1 MSAFVPATD
10 KPATG
15 LRVNVNGTLGTS
27 ESALPTP
34 SAESLVKPLGDVTQ
48 RSANVAEIVG
58 KKPQAIDAKESAPVY
73 ICDSWAAIANATSEE
88 ELLQG
93 FTGLMNELQLKGP
106 ALGLTKKVVVTEAK
120 KKRSSA
126 KEAWTKK
133 VAGRFGA
140 VLKMVGSVQVLEG
153 RRQKAL
159 DRRVPAYLQKFG
171 CLHGEQFKTYRFL
184 SRGGLL
190 SGVKFIS
197 IECGGQHAAA
207 LTPSGTVYTW
217 GSGSFGQLGH
227 GDRLALSRPRQV
239 SGLPDCKQVACGYAF
254 SAAVAKDG
262 TTWSWGA
269 GENGRLGNGQI
280 VDVSVPT
287 AVVDCPPNERVFAG
301 SVHTVSISVDH
312 KMYAWG
318 HKNYTGHGLDED
330 IKTPMLLDAFGG
342 RLMLSASIG
351 PGGYHTIALSL
362 SGEVFTWGHN
372 RVGQLGFENDLE
384 TNRTKEGA
392 YFYPKP
398 VIVRS
403 LAGKQVR
410 QVSAGW
416 GHSMVLLWDGT
427 VLSCGRNYRGQLGI
441 DPATCPTNQRG
452 HPYNPTFST
461 VPSLAGINIE
471 QISCG
476 GEHSAAIATDG
487 SLYIWGDDACAQL
500 AQAGDLSQVYG
511 EDEPKFRA
519 VATRAVGE
527 PELARVTGVALGSAV
542 TFVLTGSSG
551 N

>member
-10 KPATG
+10 KPVTE

-48 RSANVAEIVG
+48 RSANVTEIVG

-120 KKRSSA
+120 KKRSST

-133 VAGRFGA
+133 VAGTFGA

-153 RRQKAL
+153 RRQKAM

-227 GDRLALSRPRQV
+227 GDRPAVETEAGFAARLQASSMWLRI
-239 SGLPDCKQVACGYAF
+239 
-254 SAAVAKDG
+254 SAAVAK
-262 TTWSWGA
+262 TERPGA
-269 GENGRLGNGQI
+269 GELGRMGALETVRLSTSVFLQPSSTALQTKGSLPERPYRIHICGPQDVCLGAQKLHG
-280 VDVSVPT
+280 
-287 AVVDCPPNERVFAG
+287 
-301 SVHTVSISVDH
+301 
-312 KMYAWG
+312 AWV
-318 HKNYTGHGLDED
+318 DED
-330 IKTPMLLDAFGG
+330 IMTPMLLDAGG
-342 RLMLSASIG
+342 RLMLLHPSA
-351 PGGYHTIALSL
+351 P
-362 SGEVFTWGHN
+362 
-372 RVGQLGFENDLE
+372 
-384 TNRTKEGA
+384 
-392 YFYPKP
+392 
-398 VIVRS
+398 
-403 LAGKQVR
+403 
-410 QVSAGW
+410 
-416 GHSMVLLWDGT
+416 
-427 VLSCGRNYRGQLGI
+427 
-441 DPATCPTNQRG
+441 
-452 HPYNPTFST
+452 
-461 VPSLAGINIE
+461 
-471 QISCG
+471 
-476 GEHSAAIATDG
+476 
-487 SLYIWGDDACAQL
+487 
-500 AQAGDLSQVYG
+500 
-511 EDEPKFRA
+511 
-519 VATRAVGE
+519 VATI
-527 PELARVTGVALGSAV
+527 P
-542 TFVLTGSSG
+542 
-551 N
+551 